1 MQVPI
6 LLLTLYMQDVLHL
19 SVLQTGFAFLAT
31 AGTAVVAAAPAQML
45 STKIGVKPV
54 LLIGLS
60 LLVAGM
66 LWYTQISPHGSYF
79 VDLLPGFVA
88 VGIGLPFSF
97 IPLTIAALAGVQDD
111 DAGLAS
117 GLLTTSQQVGGA
129 IGVAALS
136 TVAFTH
142 VKTLGMRGAD
152 QRDALT
158 GGFSWGF
165 WVGVGIWAAAL
176 ASAILLIREREIVEH
191 EPVELSAAPS

>member
-1 MQVPI
+1 
-6 LLLTLYMQDVLHL
+6 MQDVLDL

-45 STKIGVKPV
+45 STKVGVKPV
-54 LLIGLS
+54 MLVDLG
-60 LLVAGM
+60 LLVGGM

-88 VGIGLPFSF
+88 VGIGLPFSY
-97 IPLTIAALAGVQDD
+97 IPLTIAALAGVEDD

-129 IGVAALS
+129 IGTAVLS

-142 VKTLGMRGAD
+142 ARTLGE
-152 QRDALT
+152 T
-158 GGFSWGF
+158 GTDLREAYTSGFSWGF
-165 WVGVGIWAAAL
+165 WVGVGIWGSAL
-176 ASAILLIREREIVEH
+176 ASAILLIREREIE
-191 EPVELSAAPS
+191 EPEAVELPATQS